1 VAFLPP
7 IATIVRQICCAGDK
21 SGVVNGRRAPWEEL
35 PAEAFEALTPL
46 LPALT
51 EEIIA
56 AIRAEV
62 PAYARP
68 LEGAFGQAVSRGVA
82 EALAQFAD
90 MARHPGIGRGGG
102 RRVYVALGR
111 GEARAGRSLEA
122 LLAAY
127 RVGARVAWR
136 RAAEAGLAAGL
147 APETLVLLAEA
158 IFAYIDELSA
168 ESAEGFAREQA
179 EQAGEVD
186 RRRAALLD
194 TLLREPPAAP
204 DALAAAADAA
214 GWTLPQRLAVVVW
227 PAGRGARAARRLP
240 LGAFAAPAGGHVCAV
255 VPDPGAPGRRA
266 EVETALA
273 GAPGGMGPTVDPADA
288 ARSHRRAVA
297 ALALAEER
305 GEPGLLRAAEHR
317 ADLLARA
324 DPGLVAEIRD
334 ERLRG
339 LAGETEASR
348 HRLQDTLLAWLRHAG
363 DVRAA
368 AAELHVHPQTVR
380 YRLARLRHL
389 LGPQMDDP
397 DARLELHF
405 ALRTASKAR

>member
-1 VAFLPP
+1 MNA
-7 IATIVRQICCAGDK
+7 
-21 SGVVNGRRAPWEEL
+21 RRAPWEEL
-35 PAEAFEALTPL
+35 PAEAFKALAPH

-68 LEGAFGQAVSRGVA
+68 LEGAFGQAVSRGVT
-82 EALAQFAD
+82 EALSQFAD
-90 MARHPGIGRGGG
+90 MASHPGIGREGG
-102 RRVYVALGR
+102 RRIYVALGR

-136 RAAEAGLAAGL
+136 RTAEAGLAAGL

-179 EQAGEVD
+179 EQAGEAD

-194 TLLREPPAAP
+194 ILLHEPPAAP
-204 DALAAAADAA
+204 EALAAAAEAA
-214 GWTLPQRLAVVVW
+214 GWRVPERLAVVAW
-227 PAGRGARAARRLP
+227 PADRGSRPVRRLP
-240 LGAFAAPAGGHVCAV
+240 LGALAASLDTHVCAV
-255 VPDPGAPGRRA
+255 VPDPAAPGRRA
-266 EVETALA
+266 EVEAAVA
-273 GAPGGMGPTVDPADA
+273 GAPAGMGPAVDPPDA

-305 GEPGLLRAAEHR
+305 GDAGVLLAAEHR
-317 ADLLARA
+317 ADLLGRA
-324 DPGLVAEIRD
+324 DPMLAAEIRE
-334 ERLRG
+334 ERLHG
-339 LAGETEASR
+339 LDGETDASR
-348 HRLQDTLLAWLRHAG
+348 TRLEATLLAWLRHAG
-363 DVRAA
+363 DVRGTAS
-368 AAELHVHPQTVR
+368 ELHVHPQTVR

-389 LGPQMDDP
+389 LGAEMDDP
-397 DARLELHF
+397 DGRFELEF
-405 ALRTASKAR
+405 ALRMTSKAR

>member
-1 VAFLPP
+1 M
-7 IATIVRQICCAGDK
+7 
-21 SGVVNGRRAPWEEL
+21 NGRLAPWDEL
-35 PAEAFEALTPL
+35 PAEAFEALAPQ

-68 LEGAFGQAVSRGVA
+68 LEGAFGQAVSRGVT

-179 EQAGEVD
+179 EQAGEAD
-186 RRRAALLD
+186 RRRAALLEV
-194 TLLREPPAAP
+194 LVREPPAAP
-204 DALAAAADAA
+204 EAVSAAAEAA
-214 GWTLPQRLAVVVW
+214 GWSLPERLAVVVW
-227 PAGRGARAARRLP
+227 PAGRGGRPVRRLP
-240 LGAFAAPAGGHVCAV
+240 LGTVAAPLDAHVCAV
-255 VPDPGAPGRRA
+255 VPDPTGPGRADEARA
-266 EVETALA
+266 ALA
-273 GAPGGMGPTVDPADA
+273 GGPAGMGPAVPPADA
-288 ARSHRRAVA
+288 ARSHQRAVA
-297 ALALAEER
+297 ALALAEAR
-305 GEPGLLRAAEHR
+305 GDDGVVVAAEHR
-317 ADLLARA
+317 AALLGRV
-324 DPGLVAEIRD
+324 DPSLAHEIRE
-334 ERLRG
+334 ERLG
-339 LAGETEASR
+339 PLEGETPVSRDRLEA
-348 HRLQDTLLAWLRHAG
+348 TLLAWLRHAG
-363 DVRAA
+363 DVRETAS
-368 AAELHVHPQTVR
+368 ELHVHPQTVR

-389 LGPQMDDP
+389 LGAELDDP
-397 DARLELHF
+397 DARFELEF
-405 ALRTASKAR
+405 ALRTAPKAR

>member
-1 VAFLPP
+1 M
-7 IATIVRQICCAGDK
+7 
-21 SGVVNGRRAPWEEL
+21 SSERAPWEQL
-35 PAEAFEALTPL
+35 PAEAFEALAPH

-68 LEGAFGQAVSRGVA
+68 LEGAFGEAVSRGVS

-127 RVGARVAWR
+127 RLGARVAWR

-179 EQAGEVD
+179 ERAGEAD
-186 RRRAALLD
+186 RRRAALVEV
-194 TLLREPPAAP
+194 LLHEPPAAP
-204 DALAAAADAA
+204 EALAAAAEAA
-214 GWTLPQRLAVVVW
+214 GWRVPERLAVVAW
-227 PAGRGARAARRLP
+227 PAERGGRPARRLP
-240 LGAFAAPAGGHVCAV
+240 LGAFAAPLDAHVCAV

-266 EVETALA
+266 EVEAAVA
-273 GAPGGMGPTVDPADA
+273 GAPAGMGPAVSPADA

-305 GEPGLLRAAEHR
+305 GEAGLLLASEHR
-317 ADLLARA
+317 AGLLGRA
-324 DPGLVAEIRD
+324 DPTLGAEIREARLQGLGGETPASR
-334 ERLRG
+334 ERL
-339 LAGETEASR
+339 EA
-348 HRLQDTLLAWLRHAG
+348 TLLAWLRHAG
-363 DVRAA
+363 DVRGAA
-368 AAELHVHPQTVR
+368 SELHVHPQTVR
-380 YRLARLRHL
+380 YRLARLRDL
-389 LGPQMDDP
+389 LGAEMDDP
-397 DARLELHF
+397 DSRFELEF
-405 ALRTASKAR
+405 ALRTAPKAR